1 MNKNSTMVRNI
12 AAFTDALGVQ
22 NAALIWY
29 LSTRVQWP
37 DDDNRNDFIRLL
49 TGFDPRQQAQRE
61 KV

>member
-1 MNKNSTMVRNI
+1 MNKNNTLVRNI

-22 NAALIWY
+22 NTALIWY